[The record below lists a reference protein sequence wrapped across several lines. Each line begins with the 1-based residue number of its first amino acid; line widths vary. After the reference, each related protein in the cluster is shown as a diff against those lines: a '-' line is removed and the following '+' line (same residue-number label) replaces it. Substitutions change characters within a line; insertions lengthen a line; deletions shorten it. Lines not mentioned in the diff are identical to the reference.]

1 MSDLESSLDITTN
14 SKRNKKS
21 SHEDMSVLFDK
32 MKQLSAVEVHVNRTL
47 QLPAFSGSSHNVVN
61 IVEIFFY

>member
-47 QLPAFSGSSHNVVN
+47 PAFSGSSHNVVN
-61 IVEIFFY
+61 IVEICFY